1 VITNTT
7 QRYESDGRLCGDSIE
22 KEQSPG
28 AAAVSLFRYEMGY
41 GGQLQTIEPN
51 YIKIRTSIMGR
62 YDITEF
68 RGPSE
73 EMLPLMMGIAFWAE
87 SGKRHGKQHTANTA
101 DAAVKMGLNTPLM
114 LNMMTTVMFGSWVN
128 PALYVAAGL
137 TPEQAQQLDAF
148 AKDATEKAKAVRKA
162 AGYNPYACRPKD
174 ADTID
179 PIIELV
185 IDGASLEE
193 CLSSGLGG

>member
-7 QRYESDGRLCGDSIE
+7 QRYESWGGLCGDSIV
-22 KEQSPG
+22 KEQTPG
-28 AAAVSLFRYEMGY
+28 AAAVSLLRFEMGY
-41 GGQLQTIEPN
+41 GGQLQTIEPD
-51 YIKIRTSIMGR
+51 YIKVRTSIMGR

-68 RGPSE
+68 RGTPE
-73 EMLPLMMGIAFWAE
+73 KMLPLMMGISFWLEAR
-87 SGKRHGKQHTANTA
+87 KQHGKQHVANTA
-101 DAAVKMGLNTPLM
+101 AAAIKMEFNTPLL
-114 LNMMTTVMFGSWVN
+114 LNMMTTVMFGSWVE
-128 PALYVAAGL
+128 PALYVAAEL

-148 AKDATEKAKAVRKA
+148 AKDATEKAKDAMKQ
-162 AGYNPYACRPKD
+162 GGWNPYASTPKT

-193 CLSSGLGG
+193 CLQVAA